1 MFIKT
6 IKCNT
11 KNLTS
16 IIKVLI
22 STNVCKQFAA
32 TKAATNIL
40 RKLLY
45 LYFNQMKL
53 NGLIALIVLA
63 LCQKK

>member
-1 MFIKT
+1 MEKRIFFFSVYAYFFQCFFNVKT

-22 STNVCKQFAA
+22 SANVHKQFVCLAA
-32 TKAATNIL
+32 TRI
-40 RKLLY
+40 
-45 LYFNQMKL
+45 
-53 NGLIALIVLA
+53 
-63 LCQKK
+63 